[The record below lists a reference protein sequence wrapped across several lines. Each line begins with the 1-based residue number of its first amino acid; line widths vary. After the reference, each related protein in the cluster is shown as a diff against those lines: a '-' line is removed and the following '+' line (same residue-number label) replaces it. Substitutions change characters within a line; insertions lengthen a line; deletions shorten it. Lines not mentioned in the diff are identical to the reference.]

1 MGGERVINKV
11 NSDRLGARHHFDEE
25 VSSLSGASQDTSAK
39 TSEADGTAEGAARL
53 SAAMQIQVDQIQS
66 ASPAA
71 VARLKS
77 LSGHGADSG
86 VWETPSRWLVHGSRI
101 DSIGAVELRSAAHAG
116 LLSSKE
122 LSEEAKSSLRL
133 DSSSGPSSIL
143 SNLVEDALNQA
154 NRYLLLL
161 RLGPSAQMGRQN
173 GGASLKAS
181 SVAAAAAG
189 PIRRML
195 EIVVRRRLQLFGQ
208 NLFWAD
214 DRRNFALIQ
223 PADIDQ
229 LPTSFAKRCKAEI
242 RRMRQLAGRGLWS
255 DVPQPEQEHGSTVN
269 PKLFQK
275 VLEESDPSEPHLPL
289 PDEYV
294 AVMGQRSLW
303 LTEHLGSAILEIGNR
318 MLCDWRAAARKGRV
332 SKDTRKQIALRC
344 ISAYFGRSE
353 NCSAALMDPILS
365 PPFKILLSTHGE
377 AAGRLLGQ
385 LRQSGDVGTTAASF
399 TPDAEVD
406 GAEAGVDSFEV
417 LSWPPRN
424 VAHYV
429 GLCAVLQ
436 GAHFFLVS
444 IALAARQSES
454 MDLRRTCVAYEP
466 DGSHRA
472 VSRTFKLVQT
482 FEGEIRNWELP
493 DAVVRAIEQ
502 QARLVRLLE
511 QMPWAEDL
519 SALVEPEFCRFE
531 GDHLWC
537 RLGTGKTAPREIPRN
552 PNKLLRRFARAID
565 MDTAPGGQPLRTH
578 RFRKTIARLGALAV
592 DEAPV
597 MLKALFGHK
606 DIEMTLHYILAD
618 KGLAAEI
625 DQVIKELRMMR
636 ASVPVKAFVDAMIKA
651 SKVGDVSDVD
661 EAADYAGYGGG
672 AVARIQ
678 DTITRYREQASSDGR
693 MRNSSDDFGAAQ
705 VDDVVRVLTA
715 DGTYFESVRPGIVC
729 TKRLGEWGPCSRNKG
744 QPDRSNCVET
754 CGYRLEE
761 PWHRRDVDVSISDAL
776 DRYERA
782 RVDND
787 ALLMS
792 FWAEQIHRN
801 VVRFGDLRRKWM
813 QHPTV
818 ASLMT
823 SPLEKVDERL

>member
-1 MGGERVINKV
+1 MNNV
-11 NSDRLGARHHFDEE
+11 NSDLLEARHRFGDEE
-25 VSSLSGASQDTSAK
+25 SGLSGSLLDTSIK
-39 TSEADGTAEGAARL
+39 TLESDDTAVGAARL
-53 SAAMQIQVDQIQS
+53 SAVMQIRVDQIQS
-66 ASPAA
+66 ASPDAII
-71 VARLKS
+71 RLKS

-86 VWETPSRWLVHGSRI
+86 VWETPSHWLVHGSRI
-101 DSIGAVELRSAAHAG
+101 DSIGAADLRSAAQAG
-116 LLSSKE
+116 LASSKG
-122 LSEEAKSSLRL
+122 LAEEAISSLHL
-133 DSSSGPSSIL
+133 DSSGDPSSI
-143 SNLVEDALNQA
+143 SRNLIEDALNQA

-161 RLGPSAQMGRQN
+161 RLGPSAQMGRQS

-181 SVAAAAAG
+181 SVAAIAAG

-208 NLFWAD
+208 DLLSAD

-229 LPTSFAKRCKAEI
+229 LPTSFAKSCKAEI
-242 RRMRQLAGRGLWS
+242 RRMQQLAGRGLWS
-255 DVPQPEQEHGSTVN
+255 DVPPPEQEPGSTIN
-269 PKLFQK
+269 PKLSQK
-275 VLEESDPSEPHLPL
+275 VAEESGSPEPHLPL

-303 LTEHLGSAILEIGNR
+303 LTEHLGSAILEIGDR
-318 MLCDWRAAARKGRV
+318 MLCDWRAAARRGRL

-344 ISAYFGRSE
+344 ISAYFGGNE
-353 NCSAALMDPILS
+353 NSSAALTAPILS
-365 PPFKILLSTHGE
+365 PPFNILLSTHGE
-377 AAGRLLGQ
+377 AAGRLFAQ
-385 LRQSGDVGTTAASF
+385 SRQSDDTGTTAASS
-399 TPDAEVD
+399 TPDSEGD
-406 GAEAGVDSFEV
+406 WAEAGADSLEA

-424 VAHYV
+424 LAHYV

-493 DAVVRAIEQ
+493 DAAVRAIEQ
-502 QARLVRLLE
+502 QVRLVRLLE

-519 SALVEPEFCRFE
+519 SALLEPEFCRFE
-531 GDHLWC
+531 GEHLWC

-552 PNKLLRRFARAID
+552 PNKLLRRFARSID

-625 DQVIKELRMMR
+625 EQVIKELRMMR
-636 ASVPVKAFVDAMIKA
+636 ASVPVKAFVDAIAKG
-651 SKVGDVSDVD
+651 SKVDDVSDVD
-661 EAADYAGYGGG
+661 GAPDYAGYGGG

-678 DTITRYREQASSDGR
+678 DTITRYREQAQSEGR
-693 MRNSSDDFGAAQ
+693 MRNSSDDFGAEQ
-705 VDDVVRVLTA
+705 VDDVVRVLTS
-715 DGTYFESVRPGIVC
+715 DGTYFEAVRPGIVC

-761 PWHRRDVDVSISDAL
+761 PWHRRDVDISIIEAL

-782 RVDND
+782 RVESD

-792 FWAEQIHRN
+792 FWAEQLRRD
-801 VVRFGDLRRKWM
+801 VVRFSDLQRKWM

-818 ASLMT
+818 AILMMP
-823 SPLEKVDERL
+823 PLEKVGEPS

>member
-1 MGGERVINKV
+1 MNNV
-11 NSDRLGARHHFDEE
+11 NSELLEAHHRFGDEE
-25 VSSLSGASQDTSAK
+25 SGLSGSLLDTSIK
-39 TSEADGTAEGAARL
+39 TADADDTAEGAARL
-53 SAAMQIQVDQIQS
+53 NAVMKISVDQIQS

-71 VARLKS
+71 ITRLKS

-101 DSIGAVELRSAAHAG
+101 ESIGAADLRSAAQAG
-116 LLSSKE
+116 LASSKG
-122 LSEEAKSSLRL
+122 LAEEAISSLRL
-133 DSSSGPSSIL
+133 DSSSDYSSIFR
-143 SNLVEDALNQA
+143 NLVEDALNQA

-161 RLGPSAQMGRQN
+161 RLGPSAQMGRQS

-181 SVAAAAAG
+181 SVAAVAAG
-189 PIRRML
+189 PIRRMI
-195 EIVVRRRLQLFGQ
+195 EIVVRRRLQLFGHD
-208 NLFWAD
+208 LFSVG
-214 DRRNFALIQ
+214 DRRNFALIR

-229 LPTSFAKRCKAEI
+229 LPTSFAKSCKAEI
-242 RRMRQLAGRGLWS
+242 RRMQKLAGRGLWS
-255 DVPQPEQEHGSTVN
+255 DLPPPEQEPRSTVN
-269 PKLFQK
+269 PQLSQK
-275 VLEESDPSEPHLPL
+275 VAEESDSPEPHLPL

-303 LTEHLGSAILEIGNR
+303 LTAHLGSAILEIGDR
-318 MLCDWRAAARKGRV
+318 MLCDWRAAARRGHV

-344 ISAYFGRSE
+344 ISAYFGGSGDG
-353 NCSAALMDPILS
+353 SASLTAPILS

-377 AAGRLLGQ
+377 AAGRLLA
-385 LRQSGDVGTTAASF
+385 QSKQSCAAGTTAASS
-399 TPDAEVD
+399 TPDAERE
-406 GAEAGVDSFEV
+406 GAEAGADSLEV

-424 VAHYV
+424 LAHYV

-493 DAVVRAIEQ
+493 DAAVRAIEQ
-502 QARLVRLLE
+502 QVRLVRLLE

-519 SALVEPEFCRFE
+519 SALLEPEFCRFE

-537 RLGTGKTAPREIPRN
+537 RLGTGKTAPREVPRN
-552 PNKLLRRFARAID
+552 PNKLLRRFARSID
-565 MDTAPGGQPLRTH
+565 MDTAPGGQSLRTH

-625 DQVIKELRMMR
+625 EQVIKELRMMR
-636 ASVPVKAFVDAMIKA
+636 ASIPVKAFVDAIAKG
-651 SKVGDVSDVD
+651 SKVDDVSDVD
-661 EAADYAGYGGG
+661 GAADYAGYGGG

-678 DTITRYREQASSDGR
+678 DTITRYREQASSEGR
-693 MRNSSDDFGAAQ
+693 MRNSSDDFGATQ

-715 DGTYFESVRPGIVC
+715 DGTYFEAVRPGIIC

-761 PWHRRDVDVSISDAL
+761 PWHRRDVDVSISDSL

-782 RVDND
+782 RVEDD
-787 ALLMS
+787 TLLMS
-792 FWAEQIHRN
+792 FWAEQLRRN
-801 VVRFGDLRRKWM
+801 VVRFSDLRRKWM

-818 ASLMT
+818 SILMA
-823 SPLEKVDERL
+823 SPLEKVGEPS